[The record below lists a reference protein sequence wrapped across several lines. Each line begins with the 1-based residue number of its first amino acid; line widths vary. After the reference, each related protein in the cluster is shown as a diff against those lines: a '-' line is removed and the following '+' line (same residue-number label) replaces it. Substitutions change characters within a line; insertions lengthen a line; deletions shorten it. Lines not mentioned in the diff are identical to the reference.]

1 MQRCCFQAH
10 RKLYL
15 ALASSPGYI
24 TTFSYLRV
32 PSHNFLKLQ
41 SGSLYQRR
49 GKCCVLDF
57 RGPVVYCVA
66 SRLSAIRHLDVSEYP
81 AGYFRRPSDSGHQV
95 SWSLHSKSLPI
106 LYLPTSPCLLANCLR
121 SGSRSSVA

>member
-81 AGYFRRPSDSGHQV
+81 AGYFRRPSSSVIRYHGLYIASLCPCYTFLQV
-95 SWSLHSKSLPI
+95 LA
-106 LYLPTSPCLLANCLR
+106 CLLIA
-121 SGSRSSVA
+121 